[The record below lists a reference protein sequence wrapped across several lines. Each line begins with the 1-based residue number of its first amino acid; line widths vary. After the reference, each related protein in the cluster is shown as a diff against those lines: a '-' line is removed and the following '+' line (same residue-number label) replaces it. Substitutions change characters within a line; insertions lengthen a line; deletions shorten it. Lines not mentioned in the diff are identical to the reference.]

1 MIHFRNED
9 DYSNSEEAV
18 RKRNYREKRESKEQA
33 DIRRAKDNAAKKKKK
48 DEETPEQQIASKAAN
63 AARMRASRA
72 AKKAAKLAEGQ
83 PKEPIPSTS
92 KMTNA
97 QNPGLEKFQKLQTP
111 PKGLSHKGRLPH
123 RNDGTLT
130 SGSGLIVDTMSDY
143 EKLREKNIL
152 ERQQKFKSLFG
163 CRGPFSAK
171 ATVSKEE
178 KNKVTQSSCPTDTAD
193 PDFVANVEYTTRRSL
208 PRRSCTQNLE
218 FNFDNDSYAEKL
230 EHLVKNGFLF
240 ANTAHLEYLYG
251 SELMEEIQF
260 FKPVG
265 RQMVKKKRR
274 KANLD
279 RKSKKA
285 KKSQKYRF
293 GESNSQRDARLKVNV
308 NYKQKLMRNENALQ
322 SERRKQIRRDNR

>member
-1 MIHFRNED
+1 
-9 DYSNSEEAV
+9 
-18 RKRNYREKRESKEQA
+18 
-33 DIRRAKDNAAKKKKK
+33 
-48 DEETPEQQIASKAAN
+48 
-63 AARMRASRA
+63 MRASRA

-251 SELMEEIQF
+251 SELMEESPLSIDAEPIE
-260 FKPVG
+260 KKW
-265 RQMVKKKRR
+265 KKKR
-274 KANLD
+274 KSNLD
-279 RKSKKA
+279 RKSKTA
-285 KKSQKYRF
+285 KKSQMYR
-293 GESNSQRDARLKVNV
+293 ENETQDQYNKRLKQSAKYNRDLSENV
-308 NYKQKLMRNENALQ
+308 LYREK
-322 SERRKQIRRDNR
+322 RKHVKRLKR